1 MKEVQNRV
9 RIRFV
14 GYEKSTIHRIQN
26 FGEDLWRSYRA
37 NNRVQIDLGEI
48 DRATDEIVFMVRDT
62 FLKKSLTEVHRLL
75 KVHLMENEAVIDIEK
90 S

>member
-1 MKEVQNRV
+1 M
-9 RIRFV
+9 
-14 GYEKSTIHRIQN
+14 
-26 FGEDLWRSYRA
+26 WRSYRA

>member
-14 GYEKSTIHRIQN
+14 DYEKSTIHRIQN

>member
-14 GYEKSTIHRIQN
+14 GYEKLTIHRIQN

>member
-14 GYEKSTIHRIQN
+14 DYEKSTTHRIQN
-26 FGEDLWRSYRA
+26 LGEDLWRSYRA

-62 FLKKSLTEVHRLL
+62 FLKKSLIEVHRLL
-75 KVHLMENEAVIDIEK
+75 KVHLMENEAIIGIEK

>member
-14 GYEKSTIHRIQN
+14 DYEKSTIHRIQN

-37 NNRVQIDLGEI
+37 NNRVQIDLGET